1 MNVGQVGEEN
11 VAGISR
17 DLCVK
22 VQQYRGTGISFGD
35 LLKEKVVPQELKFSA
50 HAENRIKS
58 RGIEINKELKQ
69 KINDAVANVA
79 SKGGK
84 DALIFT
90 DNSAFI
96 VNVKS
101 KTVVTAIDKESFK
114 ENVFTNIDSAA
125 II

>member
-1 MNVGQVGEEN
+1 MEILQIGEEI
-11 VAGISR
+11 AGISQ
-17 DLCVK
+17 DLQTK
-22 VQQYRGTGISFGD
+22 VQQYRGTGVNFGD

-58 RGIEINKELKQ
+58 RGIELDKELKQ
-69 KINDAVANVA
+69 KIDKAVRDVA

-90 DNSAFI
+90 DKSAFI
-96 VNVKS
+96 VNVPS
-101 KTVVTAIDKESFK
+101 KTVITAIDSGSFK

>member
-1 MNVGQVGEEN
+1 MELGQVGEE
-11 VAGISR
+11 VAGISQN
-17 DLCVK
+17 LQTK
-22 VQQYRGTGISFGD
+22 IQQYRGTGINFGD
-35 LLKEKVVPQELKFSA
+35 LLKEKVVPQEVKFSA

-58 RGIEINKELKQ
+58 RGINLDKELKQ
-69 KINDAVANVA
+69 KIDQAVRDVA

-90 DNSAFI
+90 DKSAFI
-96 VNVKS
+96 VNVAS
-101 KTVVTAIDKESFK
+101 RTVITAIDSGSFK